1 MSWIGTPQGASDT
14 GTVAGARP
22 SGQAAGGPV
31 PNHARVF
38 AQRPAVLAAWQQ
50 LNGAVKAGMD
60 ARWYELATVA
70 AAVRMRCS
78 YCALAHGEVLAEQHL
93 GADAV
98 VAMVRD
104 PRSAGLSAA
113 ELAVVELADKVAAG
127 AAAMTEADVVRA
139 RAAGLSDGDVL
150 DVVLAA
156 SARLFFSSV
165 LDAVGALPDASFAAL
180 PAPLREALTVGRPV
194 ESAGPADEPR

>member
-78 YCALAHGEVLAEQHL
+78 YCALAHGEVLAEQPW
-93 GADAV
+93 GPT
-98 VAMVRD
+98 RWW
-104 PRSAGLSAA
+104 RWSA
-113 ELAVVELADKVAAG
+113 
-127 AAAMTEADVVRA
+127 TR
-139 RAAGLSDGDVL
+139 
-150 DVVLAA
+150 
-156 SARLFFSSV
+156 
-165 LDAVGALPDASFAAL
+165 
-180 PAPLREALTVGRPV
+180 GRPGCPPP
-194 ESAGPADEPR
+194 SWPSSSSPTRWPLGPQR

>member
-1 MSWIGTPQGASDT
+1 MSWIDTPVESPATSTAAQAHTSGEAAPGA
-14 GTVAGARP
+14 
-22 SGQAAGGPV
+22 V

-50 LNGAVKAGMD
+50 LNAAVKAGMD
-60 ARWYELATVA
+60 PRRYELATVA

-78 YCALAHGEVLAEQHL
+78 YCALAHGQVLAEQHL
-93 GADAV
+93 GAEAV

-104 PRSAGLSAA
+104 PRSAGLSAT
-113 ELAVVELADKVAAG
+113 ELAVVELADQVAAG
-127 AAAMTEADVVRA
+127 AAAMTEADVARA

-156 SARLFFSSV
+156 AARLFFSSV
-165 LDAVGALPDASFAAL
+165 LDAVGALPDGSYAAL
-180 PAPLREALTVGRPV
+180 PAHLRDALTVGRPI
-194 ESAGPADEPR
+194 ESDEPR